1 MDLSE
6 IRKKIDAID
15 DKMLDLFL
23 ERMELAT
30 DVAKYKAANN
40 MVVFQHDREKFIIDN
55 VKENSPEELR
65 KSAAFLF
72 MNIMDI
78 SKVSQINAITPDIEI
93 QCTNKAKERPSVAA
107 QGIEGSYGHAAARQ
121 LFDSGS
127 IGFYAAFHEV
137 FEAVE
142 NGDVDYGVIPVENS
156 TAGEV
161 TANMELLERHN
172 VYICRTTTVECAH
185 VLAARKGVAEEDIK
199 ILFGHEQAIRQCEEY
214 IEAHEPLTVI
224 PYHNNAAAAKMVAE
238 NPSMELGCICSEEC
252 AEMHGLSV
260 IRKQIASDPNNCT
273 RFICISKNVEV
284 YDGADTVAV
293 SLSIPNI
300 SGALYRLLT
309 KFAVNG
315 LSMSKIQSKPLPVDV
330 KKRFPDDYM
339 FYIEFNGSL
348 AEPKIRKLL
357 KNFEDELNYFKF
369 HGNFIRAPHKN
380 LV

>member
-1 MDLSE
+1 MNLNE
-6 IRKKIDAID
+6 IRSKIDEID
-15 DKMLDLFL
+15 DKILDLFL
-23 ERMELAT
+23 ERMDLAT

-40 MVVFQHDREKFIIDN
+40 MVVFQGDREKFIIDN
-55 VKENSPEELR
+55 VKKSSPEELR

-93 QCTNKAKERPSVAA
+93 PYIKEEKERPSVAV
-107 QGIEGSYGHAAARQ
+107 QGIEGAYGHAAAKQ
-121 LFDSGS
+121 LFKSGNIS
-127 IGFYAAFHEV
+127 YYAAFHEV

-142 NGDVDYGVIPVENS
+142 NGDVDYGIIPVENS

-161 TANMELLERHN
+161 TVNMELLQQHS

-185 VLAARKGVAEEDIK
+185 VLAAKRGVSEDDIK
-199 ILFGHEQAIRQCEEY
+199 ILFGHEQAIRQCAGY
-214 IEAHEPLTVI
+214 IEEHKNLTVI

-238 NPSMELGCICSEEC
+238 NPSGELGCICSAEC
-252 AEMHGLSV
+252 AEMHGLDIV
-260 IRKQIASDPNNCT
+260 KKHIATDPNNST

-300 SGALYRLLT
+300 AGALYRMLT

-315 LSMSKIQSKPLPVDV
+315 LSMTKIQSKPLPIDV
-330 KKRFPDDYM
+330 KLKFPDDYM
-339 FYIEFNGSL
+339 FYIEFDGNIGN
-348 AEPKIRKLL
+348 PIIRKLL
-357 KNFEDELNYFKF
+357 KNFSDELNYFKF
-369 HGNFIRAPHKN
+369 HGNFK
-380 LV
+380 